1 MEKESKTKIHSLSR
15 RDFLKNL
22 SGAAASAIILGS
34 CGDSKT
40 SESKPNEEEPTILSP
55 RSKASNVFVNSE
67 GKPILV
73 CVTGTNFEQMLT
85 AGLSQLGGLSRL
97 INANQDVLIKPNCN
111 AIDTYPGIS
120 DANSVASIV
129 KAVNQVTNGKVSM
142 ADQGYDASTGVYPHS
157 GMDPLVK
164 DAGATLVHLENTYAV
179 KRSGWS
185 LNVKDFKVYSEIY
198 DAPIILSTS
207 MIKRH
212 HTAGFSCAIKNLVG
226 TVAGPSAS
234 STRRFLHYDAVDFC
248 QVVAEIA
255 AAVNPELNIIDART
269 ILTVQGPMSSSG
281 VPVDVNKLILCGDIV
296 ATDSY
301 CEKILSDIDSSP
313 KDSKCWG
320 SMHQAE
326 ALGLGTA
333 DLKNI
338 EIIEISV

>member
-1 MEKESKTKIHSLSR
+1 
-15 RDFLKNL
+15 
-22 SGAAASAIILGS
+22 
-34 CGDSKT
+34 
-40 SESKPNEEEPTILSP
+40 
-55 RSKASNVFVNSE
+55 
-67 GKPILV
+67 
-73 CVTGTNFEQMLT
+73 
-85 AGLSQLGGLSRL
+85 
-97 INANQDVLIKPNCN
+97 
-111 AIDTYPGIS
+111 
-120 DANSVASIV
+120 
-129 KAVNQVTNGKVSM
+129 
-142 ADQGYDASTGVYPHS
+142 
-157 GMDPLVK
+157 
-164 DAGATLVHLENTYAV
+164 
-179 KRSGWS
+179 
-185 LNVKDFKVYSEIY
+185 
-198 DAPIILSTS
+198 

-226 TVAGPSAS
+226 TVAGPGAS

-313 KDSKCWG
+313 IDSKCWG